1 MRYFALALILSVSI
15 SLSAQSDHQ
24 TEITQAVN
32 EQTALYDLT
41 SDQQEEMTVIQER
54 RFRNLDEIAV
64 LEQSDYRLFL
74 EKKRAIRLN
83 TDGSI
88 RRMLTEAQREIHNQ
102 QLIAYR
108 QETSDLIRQ
117 YRQEGKSKQEIEL
130 LILER
135 G

>member
-1 MRYFALALILSVSI
+1 MRYIVLAVVLSFSL

-24 TEITQAVN
+24 AEITQAVS
-32 EQTALYDLT
+32 EQTALYNLT
-41 SDQQEEMTVIQER
+41 PDQQEEMGVIQER

-88 RRMLTEAQREIHNQ
+88 RRMLTEAQREIHDE

-117 YRQEGKSKQEIEL
+117 YRQEGKTKLEIEL
-130 LILER
+130 LLLER